1 VHTFTISTGISPY
14 DTLIQ
19 HTNGLLYG
27 MTLSGGAADD
37 GVFYSLDVG
46 LKPFVTYLPTYGRVG
61 TTVQILGEGFTADS
75 TVSFNGV
82 PASFTEVYPTYLRAV
97 VPGGA
102 MSGPITVTTP
112 TGTLTSNKTF
122 LVRP

>member
-1 VHTFTISTGISPY
+1 MKI
-14 DTLIQ
+14 
-19 HTNGLLYG
+19 
-27 MTLSGGAADD
+27 
-37 GVFYSLDVG
+37 
-46 LKPFVTYLPTYGRVG
+46 TYLSTYGRVG

-82 PASFTEVYPTYLRAV
+82 PARFTEVYPTYLRAV

-102 MSGPITVTTP
+102 TSGPITVTTP
-112 TGTLTSNKTF
+112 SGTLTSNKVF